1 MIAEAVPFLT
11 QPLILKIEMA
21 LLTSALVAI
30 LVLLLVGS
38 WVYCVLAAVAA
49 HRYLAMSPSAL
60 RTFPPISVLKPL
72 CGQDDRLE
80 ENLRSFFIQDYPDYE
95 ILFAVHR
102 LDDPAVAVANK
113 VRREFPQGPK
123 VHLIETGQPSVPNAK
138 AHSLGQLVAQALH
151 NILVMSDS
159 DVYVPPDLLRRIA
172 AEFQPADSQKPP
184 VGVVTCP
191 YRAVPGQ
198 GFWSRLEAIGMN
210 TEFLA
215 GVLVAWLIGEMDFAL
230 GPTLAARREIIEGM
244 GGFAELGHYLAE
256 DFVIGNRAPR
266 LGYRVILSSCIIEHR
281 IGSQTFKGNL
291 QHRLRWAR
299 STRRSRPA
307 GYWGEIFTNP
317 LPLALLV
324 WLAAPKLWPLVAVTV
339 LFRALAAWST
349 ANRVLHDPLSRRRWW
364 LIPLQDLISGCV
376 WVAGFFG
383 KTIDWRG
390 RRYKLLRDGRFQFV
404 GSVPRTTAEGRQVH
418 QTPAAPF
425 HQPYITPHEPEHVPS
440 PSADDAPASE
450 AFRQEQT

>member
-1 MIAEAVPFLT
+1 MT
-11 QPLILKIEMA
+11 
-21 LLTSALVAI
+21 LLTSALAAL
-30 LVLLLVGS
+30 LVLLLGGS
-38 WVYCVLAAVAA
+38 WVYCVLTGVAA
-49 HRYLAMSPSAL
+49 RRYLAISPPAL
-60 RTFPPISVLKPL
+60 KALPPISVLKPL

-80 ENLRSFFIQDYPDYE
+80 ENLRSFFTQDYPEYE

-102 LDDPAVAVANK
+102 LADPAVAVVEK
-113 VRREFPQGPK
+113 VSREFPQGPR
-123 VHLIETGQPSVPNAK
+123 VHLVETGEPTAPNAK
-138 AHSLGQLVAQALH
+138 AHSLGHLVARAQH
-151 NILVMSDS
+151 SILVMSDS
-159 DVYVPPDLLRRIA
+159 DVYVPPDLLRRVA
-172 AEFQPADSQKPP
+172 AEFQPAEFQIAELKDPP

-215 GVLVAWLIGEMDFAL
+215 GVLVAWLVGEMDFAL
-230 GPTLAARREIIEGM
+230 GPTLAARREVIEAM

-266 LGYRVILSSCIIEHR
+266 LGYRVVLSSCVIEHR

-317 LPLALLV
+317 LPLALLL
-324 WLAAPKLWPLVAVTV
+324 WLVAPRLWPLVAVTA

-349 ANRVLHDPLSRRRWW
+349 AKWVLHDPLTSRRWW
-364 LIPLQDLISGCV
+364 LIPFQDLISALV
-376 WVAGFFG
+376 WVSGFFG
-383 KTIDWRG
+383 STIDWRG

-404 GSVPRTTAEGRQVH
+404 GSARTATGEARQVR
-418 QTPAAPF
+418 QTPAAAF
-425 HQPYITPHEPEHVPS
+425 HQPDI
-440 PSADDAPASE
+440 SAPKTDE
-450 AFRQEQT
+450 EGLRR